1 MDDPDY
7 FALTVMNQIL
17 GGGFTGRLFKNVRSR
32 LGLAYSVFGRYS
44 SSFDY
49 PGMFYVG
56 CQTKSGTTVQ
66 AIKAM
71 QAEIEKI
78 TEAEVDDEELE
89 LAKDSYLNSFV
100 FNFDS
105 KGEVISRLMTYE
117 YYGYPADFLQKT
129 KDSVE
134 KVTRA
139 DILRVARAHLRPET
153 MQILVVGKSDDFD
166 EPLSVLGDVQEIDVT
181 IPTPGK

>member
-1 MDDPDY
+1 
-7 FALTVMNQIL
+7 
-17 GGGFTGRLFKNVRSR
+17 
-32 LGLAYSVFGRYS
+32 
-44 SSFDY
+44 
-49 PGMFYVG
+49 
-56 CQTKSGTTVQ
+56 
-66 AIKAM
+66 
-71 QAEIEKI
+71 
-78 TEAEVDDEELE
+78 
-89 LAKDSYLNSFV
+89 
-100 FNFDS
+100 
-105 KGEVISRLMTYE
+105 MTYE